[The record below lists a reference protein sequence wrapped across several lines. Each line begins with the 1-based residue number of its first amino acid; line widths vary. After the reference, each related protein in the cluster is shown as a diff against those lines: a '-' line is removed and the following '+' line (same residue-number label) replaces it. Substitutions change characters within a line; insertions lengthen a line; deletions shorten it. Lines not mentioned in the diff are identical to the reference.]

1 VIDPLAAISAA
12 VTHGSP
18 LAIGSIFLAGVAS
31 SLGPCVAPRYLAVA
45 GFASGARRPGR
56 AALAFIA
63 GLIGAYV
70 LLGFGAG
77 FLGSMRSLAG
87 VVDGILAV
95 ALVAAGALM
104 LWGAEPA
111 RDRACSH
118 VLRDVP
124 SGAPLLLGAASA
136 FVVSPCCTPILAAIV
151 ATAAEFGRPLA
162 GASVLACFALG
173 HALPLFV
180 IGSLGTLVQRFRCTG
195 SAAQSPAVIGGALLL
210 CLGAFYGTLA

>member
-1 VIDPLAAISAA
+1 MIDPLAAVSAA

-18 LAIGSIFLAGVAS
+18 LAIGSMFLAGVAS

-45 GFASGARRPGR
+45 GFATGARRPGR

-70 LLGFGAG
+70 VLGFGAG
-77 FLGSMRSLAG
+77 LLGSIRSLTG
-87 VVDGILAV
+87 VIDGVLAI

-104 LWGAEPA
+104 LWRAEP
-111 RDRACSH
+111 DHDHACSH
-118 VLRDVP
+118 APRDVP
-124 SGAPLLLGAASA
+124 SGAPFLLGAASA

-162 GASVLACFALG
+162 GAGVLACFALG
-173 HALPLFV
+173 HALPLFLV
-180 IGSLGTLVQRFRCTG
+180 GSLGTLLQRFRWSG
-195 SAAQSPAVIGGALLL
+195 IAAQSPAVIGGALLL
-210 CLGAFYGTLA
+210 CLGAFYGALM